1 MSIST
6 EELMSMIDY
15 LPIDIKTQLVERIL
29 TSLQPIQ
36 KDIDAF
42 WAEEAEKR
50 INEIKEKKLTQ
61 VCQNNRIFIKNL
73 VDFVVQN
80 VIICW
85 NY

>member
-50 INEIKEKKLTQ
+50 INEIKEKKVKLIEAEE
-61 VCQNNRIFIKNL
+61 VFNEIKK
-73 VDFVVQN
+73 
-80 VIICW
+80 IIGQ
-85 NY
+85 

>member
-50 INEIKEKKLTQ
+50 INEIKVKLIEAEEVFNEIKK
-61 VCQNNRIFIKNL
+61 
-73 VDFVVQN
+73 
-80 VIICW
+80 IIGQ
-85 NY
+85 

>member
-1 MSIST
+1 
-6 EELMSMIDY
+6 MSMIDY

-50 INEIKEKKLTQ
+50 INEIKEKKVKLIEAEE
-61 VCQNNRIFIKNL
+61 VFNEIKKSLANESIGISAR
-73 VDFVVQN
+73 QIMN
-80 VIICW
+80 PI
-85 NY
+85 

>member
-1 MSIST
+1 MSITT

-36 KDIDAF
+36 KDIDAL

-50 INEIKEKKLTQ
+50 VNEIKEKKVKLIEAEE
-61 VCQNNRIFIKNL
+61 VFNEIKN
-73 VDFVVQN
+73 
-80 VIICW
+80 IISQ
-85 NY
+85 

>member
-1 MSIST
+1 
-6 EELMSMIDY
+6 MSMIDY

-50 INEIKEKKLTQ
+50 INEIKEKKVKLIEAEE
-61 VCQNNRIFIKNL
+61 VFNEIKKSSTKESIGISARQIMNP
-73 VDFVVQN
+73 
-80 VIICW
+80 I
-85 NY
+85 

>member
-50 INEIKEKKLTQ
+50 INEIKEKKVKLIEAEE
-61 VCQNNRIFIKNL
+61 VFNEIKK
-73 VDFVVQN
+73 
-80 VIICW
+80 IISQ
-85 NY
+85 